1 MEISNR
7 IRSLMDE
14 RQWNEYRLIKE
25 SGIPASTIANIFHRS
40 TIPTVPTLER
50 ICTTFGI
57 TLSQFFSEGNM
68 VALTDEQ
75 MKLLNRWATL
85 NEEQKQA
92 LISLLE
98 KMN

>member
-1 MEISNR
+1 MDIQKR
-7 IRSLMDE
+7 IKGLMDE
-14 RQWNEYRLIKE
+14 RQWTEYRLTKE
-25 SGIPASTIANIFHRS
+25 SGLPASTIANIFHRD
-40 TIPTVPTLER
+40 TVPSIATIET
-50 ICTTFGI
+50 ICAAFGI
-57 TLSQFFSEGNM
+57 TLSQFFSESNM

-75 MKLLNRWATL
+75 MSLLNRWATL